1 MTTQRGFRVG
11 FDIGGTFTDFVL
23 HDEQSGAL
31 HTYKTLTTPDD
42 PTRAVIEGLDVLL
55 ARVDASYSDLSL
67 AIHGTTLI
75 TNALIERKG
84 ARTAL
89 ITTCGHRDVLE
100 MAREMR
106 YDIYDLLLVNPEP
119 LVPRPLRL
127 EVSARMDGQG
137 REVRPI
143 DEAELHELA
152 TFLEA
157 NPVEAVAICLL
168 HAYRNARHEQQIAA
182 FLRARLPY
190 LALSL
195 SAEVAP
201 EIREYERMSTTVA
214 NAYVQPLAQRYLLAL
229 ETQL

>member
-1 MTTQRGFRVG
+1 MATHPGFRVG

-23 HDEQSGAL
+23 WDMQTDAL

-42 PTRAVIEGLDVLL
+42 PTRAVIEGLDTLL
-55 ARVDASYSDLSL
+55 EQVNANYSDLAL

-89 ITTCGHRDVLE
+89 ITTRGHRDVLE

-137 REVRPI
+137 REVRPV

-152 TFLEA
+152 ALLDA
-157 NPVEAVAICLL
+157 NPVEAWRSACCT
-168 HAYRNARHEQQIAA
+168 RIATRRTSSRSRPSCA
-182 FLRARLPY
+182 
-190 LALSL
+190 LA
-195 SAEVAP
+195 AP
-201 EIREYERMSTTVA
+201 RWCCRS
-214 NAYVQPLAQRYLLAL
+214 P
-229 ETQL
+229 